1 MGRFHQTSSPATR
14 VWGVKHSGIVL
25 GGSKS
30 SRQCNLSYLLR
41 VLTYL
46 LHLHWVVKAQN
57 GECTQDLFSALG
69 NDAQYPVVSPLVYR
83 PVPAVPAPEC
93 GALVPTAA
101 SLAARHPPL
110 APSSPL
116 ISTPPLVIPSLFE
129 RSRGG
134 NVRVALTPMRRRS
147 VQMRRRSVQM
157 RRRSVQM
164 RHHERL
170 ERGGDNERSGRRRVQ
185 SLRWVAHL
193 GTVGVGV
200 GVGVGV
206 RVGVGVWGR
215 VRLGL
220 GLGSGLGLGLGSGSV
235 SGCRVRARAARWL
248 RRRRRALRRRRRRS
262 RR

>member
-1 MGRFHQTSSPATR
+1 M
-14 VWGVKHSGIVL
+14 
-25 GGSKS
+25 
-30 SRQCNLSYLLR
+30 
-41 VLTYL
+41 
-46 LHLHWVVKAQN
+46 
-57 GECTQDLFSALG
+57 
-69 NDAQYPVVSPLVYR
+69 VSPLVYR